1 MLKEL
6 VKEIAAAIQPCT
18 VCMGKGGIHQEA
30 RIGEQVWR
38 KCASC
43 NGKGE
48 APSGDLRELMVLLS
62 RVGL

>member
-6 VKEIAAAIQPCT
+6 IKEISESIQPCT
-18 VCMGKGGIHQEA
+18 VCSGKGGVHQEA

-38 KCASC
+38 KCESC
-43 NGKGE
+43 QGRGE
-48 APSGDLRELMVLLS
+48 APSGELRELMVLLG